1 MIPALGGWGPRFL
14 DHVEPG
20 LVTDPGIERRQYE
33 NRQCA
38 HLELRGGGHLAEEW
52 GGIAAGL
59 EKTPEILQPKV

>member
-1 MIPALGGWGPRFL
+1 M
-14 DHVEPG
+14 
-20 LVTDPGIERRQYE
+20 VTDPGIERRQYE

-38 HLELRGGGHLAEEW
+38 HLELSTYKTVMGGGSHLAEEW